1 MLFNLVESNG
11 MVYEFSDTF
20 LNEWEKEAN
29 IKRSN
34 SEIASIDVANNIW
47 PRFKS
52 WLSLLGFEEKDGVM
66 TRNWLGVTI
75 SKVGHDKQRIVF
87 NSL

>member
-1 MLFNLVESNG
+1 MLFNLIESNG
-11 MVYEFSDTF
+11 TVYEFSDTF

-52 WLSLLGFEEKDGVM
+52 WLSLLRFEEKDGNM
-66 TRNWLGVTI
+66 TRNWLSVGI
-75 SKVGHDKQRIVF
+75 AKVGHDKQRIVF

>member
-1 MLFNLVESNG
+1 MLFNLIESNG

-52 WLSLLGFEEKDGVM
+52 
-66 TRNWLGVTI
+66 
-75 SKVGHDKQRIVF
+75 
-87 NSL
+87 